1 MRRGSVSV
9 REYVERM
16 QERYRSAGRP
26 ERGRLLDEIVA
37 VTGYH
42 PESATRLMTLGGRG
56 GMKGKGRGRPRWY
69 GPEVEAA
76 LREVWEMSD
85 RLCGRRLAPFMGE
98 LVSHLQSWEE
108 LRIPQNIV
116 EQLNSMSAST
126 IDRLLRPYKV
136 GGLRQPWTS
145 RTSAGSQLKAAI
157 PIRTFGERGDP
168 PPGFLEVD
176 LVAHCGETTEG
187 FYLNT
192 LTGVDIAT
200 GWVHCRPVWGKGQ
213 ERVGAA
219 VHEMAR
225 ALPFPLRDLHAD
237 NGGEFINHHLFA
249 YCQQKGIH
257 FNRSRPYKKNDNAHV
272 EQKNWAAV
280 RRLVGYDRYSTRP
293 AFQHLQEV
301 HRLAG
306 LLHNFF
312 LPTMKIQHKS
322 RHGARVRKVYDTAR
336 TPYQR
341 LLALNVLSQEQ
352 TDNLQRLY
360 RSLNPVSLRNRL
372 DKALEALWDSA
383 DPHPDHPLR
392 VTSLMEQRP
401 TPR

>member
-9 REYVERM
+9 KEYIERK
-16 QERYRSAGRP
+16 QERYRPAGRG

-42 PESATRLMTLGGRG
+42 RKSATRLMARSRSGRVQRNR
-56 GMKGKGRGRPRWY
+56 RGRPRRY

-76 LREVWEMSD
+76 LRQVWEMSD

-98 LVSHLQSWEE
+98 LVSRLQAWEA
-108 LRIPQNIV
+108 LLLSRDIV

-126 IDRLLRPYKV
+126 IDRLLRPYKT

-145 RTSAGSQLKAAI
+145 RTTSGSQLKATI

-176 LVAHCGETTEG
+176 LVAHCGESTEG

-200 GWVHCRPVWGKGQ
+200 GRVGRRAVCGKGQ
-213 ERVGAA
+213 ERVGGA

-225 ALPFPLRDLHAD
+225 ALPFPLLDLHAD
-237 NGGEFINHHLFA
+237 NGSEFINHHLFA
-249 YCQQKGIH
+249 YCQQQGIRLS
-257 FNRSRPYKKNDNAHV
+257 RSRPYKKNDNALV

-280 RRLVGYDRYSTRP
+280 RRHVGYDRYSTRV
-293 AFQHLQEV
+293 AFERLQEL

-312 LPTMKIQHKS
+312 LPVMKLLYKS
-322 RHGARVRKVYDTAR
+322 RQGARVRKVYDTAQ

-341 LLALNVLSQEQ
+341 LSALNVLPQEHK
-352 TDNLQRLY
+352 DSLQG
-360 RSLNPVSLRNRL
+360 SL
-372 DKALEALWDSA
+372 
-383 DPHPDHPLR
+383 
-392 VTSLMEQRP
+392 
-401 TPR
+401 